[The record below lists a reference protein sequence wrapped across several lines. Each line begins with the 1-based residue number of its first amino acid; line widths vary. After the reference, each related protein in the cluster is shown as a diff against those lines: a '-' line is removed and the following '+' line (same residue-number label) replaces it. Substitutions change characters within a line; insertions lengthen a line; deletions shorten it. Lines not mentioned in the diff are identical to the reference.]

1 MLDRLTHRVR
11 SLTAA
16 SVLAATM
23 LMAPV
28 AIGQIN
34 AKPVE
39 QDGVEVIERLGAK
52 VPLDLAFMNEAGQPV
67 QLSQYFNDNGKPV
80 VLMMI
85 YFRCP
90 LMCPQTISTLQ
101 ARLNDLDMNLGEKF
115 NVVLVS
121 IDPTE
126 GPDAAAKEKAGL
138 LAGYRDEPPPQ
149 ADQGLAVLTTNSGNA
164 KVLADAIGFKYK
176 YVPASNEYSHL
187 AVTVVLT
194 PDGTVSRYLYGVNFP
209 ATSLRFALLEAS
221 SGKIG
226 TTMDRVISW
235 CFHYDPQS
243 GKYTL
248 SAVRFMQVGGGVSLV
263 VVGGVLGWMV
273 ISERRRRAV
282 WRRGAVV
289 VNNHTAVSTR

>member
-1 MLDRLTHRVR
+1 MLDCLAHLAR
-11 SLTAA
+11 SITVAGALGAAMLTAPIA
-16 SVLAATM
+16 M
-23 LMAPV
+23 
-28 AIGQIN
+28 GQIN

-39 QDGVEVIERLGAK
+39 QDGVEIIEKLGVK
-52 VPLDLAFMNEAGQPV
+52 IPLALSFMSDTGQPV

-101 ARLNDLDMNLGEKF
+101 ARLNDLDLNLGEKF

-121 IDPTE
+121 IDPSE

-138 LAGYRDEPPPQ
+138 LAGYRNEPPPK
-149 ADQGLAVLTTNSGNA
+149 ADQGLAVLTTQTGNA
-164 KVLADAIGFKYK
+164 KTLADAVGFKYK
-176 YVPASNEYSHL
+176 YVAASNEYSHL

-194 PDGTVSRYLYGVNFP
+194 PDGTISRYLYGVNFP

-221 SGKIG
+221 NGKIG

-248 SAVRFMQVGGGVSLV
+248 SAVRFMQLGGGVSLV
-263 VVGGVLGWMV
+263 VVGGVLGWMM

-289 VNNHTAVSTR
+289 ANNHTAVSTR